1 MSNELPNLG
10 SVITIPAARR
20 VIYTTYV
27 VAVFGAGA
35 CSAAFA
41 ISAGGNPEWLNVANA
56 VLLYAGIPVGGLAIA
71 NSPSKAQV
79 EIIETG
85 GITLPAKDSNGYEG

>member
-1 MSNELPNLG
+1 MANEVPNLG
-10 SVITIPAARR
+10 SVITSPAARR
-20 VIYTTYV
+20 VIYAVYV
-27 VAVFGAGA
+27 IGVFVAGA

-41 ISAGGNPEWLNVANA
+41 ITEGGNPDWLNVTNA

-79 EIIETG
+79 EVIETG
-85 GITLPAKDSNGYEG
+85 AVDVVLRDANGYEG